1 MPAGNKDLMHLIANG
16 AGGAKEQYGHATGAY
31 APRTLGKANHDHR
44 DEQSGE
50 EKLYG
55 MGNATD
61 VCAHPHANGSKSPD
75 RTGGA
80 AKSVPPV
87 IPFSVWASPVASAA

>member
-1 MPAGNKDLMHLIANG
+1 MPAGNKDLMYLITNG
-16 AGGAKEQYGHATGAY
+16 AGGAKEQYGHATRAY
-31 APRTLGKANHDHR
+31 APRTPGKANHDHGG
-44 DEQSGE
+44 EQSDE

-61 VCAHPHANGSKSPD
+61 IRAHPHANGSKSARPGI
-75 RTGGA
+75 RGSRIGA
-80 AKSVPPV
+80 PV